1 MTEEVEKA
9 PLSPHEISRV
19 RGCSGAA
26 PTSFILD
33 RLSKWKLKDNGLI
46 VVVMDTTAMDFC
58 DWKKTSIVF
67 LIPQEGDELIKFLS
81 EKSLSRNIMFLS
93 DENYEY
99 RMFLEDSKDG
109 TTNIDADVLDA
120 FMEAFKREWVD

>member
-1 MTEEVEKA
+1 MTEAVEKA
-9 PLSPHEISRV
+9 PLSPHEIAMV

>member
-1 MTEEVEKA
+1 MTETVEKA

-19 RGCSGAA
+19 RGCSGAD

-33 RLSKWKLKDNGLI
+33 RLSKWRLKGNGLI

>member
-1 MTEEVEKA
+1 MTEAVEKA

-109 TTNIDADVLDA
+109 TTNIDAETI
-120 FMEAFKREWVD
+120 EAIVGRI